1 EGSTRSDLRSELGR
15 TQRRLSSRSYSERN
29 AIAASTVG
37 DLLVEKYSS
46 KMSTRWLYFCRQ
58 GTDTCWVT
66 GTLNLSLLTT
76 QFSMIKEA
84 DMSTVMLMEWT
95 GVTQDQYNQVMRTL
109 DLDKNPAAGAILHV
123 AGFTA
128 GTLHV
133 LDVWES
139 QQAFE
144 KFQKDR
150 LAAAV
155 QEAGINS
162 QPKVQFYPARNI

>member
-1 EGSTRSDLRSELGR
+1 
-15 TQRRLSSRSYSERN
+15 
-29 AIAASTVG
+29 
-37 DLLVEKYSS
+37 
-46 KMSTRWLYFCRQ
+46 
-58 GTDTCWVT
+58 
-66 GTLNLSLLTT
+66 
-76 QFSMIKEA
+76 
-84 DMSTVMLMEWT
+84 MSTVMLMEWT
-95 GVTQDQYNQVMRTL
+95 GVTQDQYNQVLRIL
-109 DLDKNPAAGAILHV
+109 DLDKNPPTGGIFHV

-155 QEAGINS
+155 QKAGIAS
-162 QPKVQFYPARNI
+162 QPKVVFYPVHNIYVPNLEVIRKAGSKALPSVA

>member
-1 EGSTRSDLRSELGR
+1 
-15 TQRRLSSRSYSERN
+15 
-29 AIAASTVG
+29 
-37 DLLVEKYSS
+37 
-46 KMSTRWLYFCRQ
+46 
-58 GTDTCWVT
+58 
-66 GTLNLSLLTT
+66 
-76 QFSMIKEA
+76 
-84 DMSTVMLMEWT
+84 MSTVMLMEWA

-109 DLDKNPAAGAILHV
+109 NLDKNPAAGGIFHV

-133 LDVWES
+133 LDIWES

-155 QEAGINS
+155 QKAGITS
-162 QPKVQFYPARNI
+162 QPKVKFYPAHNVFVPNPDFIRKVGNTAQPSAA